1 MTQRPLA
8 PNRNNDGTQD
18 SSTTPQRPGGPA
30 STEVGRNALEA
41 GINRRQEA
49 RNTFGKTEQLRYP
62 EKLGASDQEE
72 QPHWLK
78 ILVRVREQNSQAVGG
93 QTTGGTYEETA
104 ARRLDQESAAA
115 TAARVGAATGVS
127 SPTGGLLGL
136 IPLGNLLV
144 KATKAVTGAAA
155 GAIAAKISG
164 SNKSKTLTTS
174 IALGLQEPPK
184 ADYSVTYEEQAL
196 GSVLSGGKQ
205 GMFNT
210 VKGMAGESLRRN
222 INPGKMGEVAGFDQA
237 AATAAVDKSLGK
249 VRNPYREQIFK
260 QVDFRDFTFEYT
272 FLPESVREA
281 NTVLQIIR
289 ILRQNMLPEVSQ
301 NSFYMIYPA
310 EFSLFYMY
318 KDNFNRHVHQFSDC
332 VLTGM
337 TLKYGGQ
344 DFVTFKGTPG
354 IPAEINMTLKF
365 REIVPLTGDRVLG
378 ENL

>member
-1 MTQRPLA
+1 MTQTPLA

-18 SSTTPQRPGGPA
+18 SSTTPQRPGGSA
-30 STEVGRNALEA
+30 STKVGRNALEA
-41 GINRRQEA
+41 GINRKQEA
-49 RNTFGKTEQLRYP
+49 RNTFGRTEQLRYP
-62 EKLGASDQEE
+62 EKLASEDGE

-93 QTTGGTYEETA
+93 LTTGGTYEETA

-115 TAARVGAATGVS
+115 TAARAAVATGAS

-184 ADYSVTYEEQAL
+184 ADYSVTYDEQAL

-272 FLPESVREA
+272 FLPESEREA
-281 NTVLQIIR
+281 KTVLQIIR

-318 KDNFNRHVHQFSDC
+318 KDNFNQHVHQFSDC

-344 DFVTFKGTPG
+344 DFVTFKGTEG